1 MADKKPLSDE
11 TIRSLQELGEVFR
24 RIHKRLVSEGWVIK
38 DGVFTPPPGYVP
50 PKQPRPWK
58 RKDSR

>member
-1 MADKKPLSDE
+1 MAENKKPLSDE

-24 RIHKRLVSEGWVIK
+24 GIHRRLVSEGWIIK

-50 PKQPRPWK
+50 PKPPRKWK
-58 RKDSR
+58 GKSE